1 MKVKVKELG
10 VMPID
15 AEKISRDLII
25 KAQDE
30 VRKAH
35 FSHYNCDICGII
47 KPIVLIDGKTK
58 LGPWGLMCAD
68 CHKKEGVGIGTGKGQ
83 KYVYQFT
90 DLSEITGEEVPIYI
104 KVEG

>member
-47 KPIVLIDGKTK
+47 KPVILIDGRTK
-58 LGPWGLMCAD
+58 SGQWGLMCID
-68 CHKKEGVGIGTGKGQ
+68 CHKSIGTGLGIGKGQ
-83 KYVYQFT
+83 KYEYQFT